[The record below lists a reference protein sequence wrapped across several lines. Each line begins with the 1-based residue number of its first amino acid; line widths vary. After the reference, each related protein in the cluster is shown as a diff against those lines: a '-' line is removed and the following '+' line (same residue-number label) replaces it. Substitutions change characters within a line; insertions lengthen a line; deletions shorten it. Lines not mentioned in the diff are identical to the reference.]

1 MLHTTFAI
9 LILVKMYGLHLMI
22 ILMFYYPLIRFYHS
36 STLPYSIPFIRLQI
50 MSHGIVRRLCR
61 YNSRKLDSLYISYK

>member
-1 MLHTTFAI
+1 MKIISCDSCILHTTFTI

-36 STLPYSIPFIRLQI
+36 STLPYSTPFIHLQI
-50 MSHGIVRRLCR
+50 MSLGIVRRLCR
-61 YNSRKLDSLYISYK
+61 YK

>member
-22 ILMFYYPLIRFYHS
+22 ILIFYYPLIRFYH
-36 STLPYSIPFIRLQI
+36 
-50 MSHGIVRRLCR
+50 
-61 YNSRKLDSLYISYK
+61 

>member
-36 STLPYSIPFIRLQI
+36 STL
-50 MSHGIVRRLCR
+50 
-61 YNSRKLDSLYISYK
+61 LYPIHPPTNHVTWDCEEIG